1 MELHELQTPLDENA
15 VRRLRAGDQVTLH
28 GHVFGLRDKTHIEIF
43 DRGQTPPVSFD
54 GYPVLHTAP
63 SLRKVGEKWEKVI
76 IGTTTSMRMDR
87 YVPDLIER
95 YGVRAFIGKA
105 GLSERSL
112 EAMQRFGA
120 CYLAIVGGAAGLE
133 TLQIEEV
140 EAVYWPH
147 LHPEAIYQLR
157 VSGLGPLIVAMDA
170 HGESLYDVVRNRAQ
184 RNLSEIYRRW
194 GIDKKIAS
202 QTAAYVPK
210 EQPPHFRR
218 EKRGAVVK
226 GTK

>member
-1 MELHELQTPLDENA
+1 MELYKLQTPLDEKTI
-15 VRRLRAGDQVTLH
+15 RSLKAGDQVFLD
-28 GHVFGLRDKTHIEIF
+28 GHVFGMRDKTHIEIF
-43 DRGQTPPVSFD
+43 VNGNSPPVSLE

-63 SLRKVGEKWEKVI
+63 SLRKVDNKWEKMV

-87 YVPDLIER
+87 FVPKLIER
-95 YGVRAFIGKA
+95 YRVRAIIGKA

-157 VSGLGPLIVAMDA
+157 VSGLGPLVVAMDA
-170 HGESLYDVVRNRAQ
+170 HGSSLYETVRTRA
-184 RNLSEIYRRW
+184 LDKLPEIYRRYHITIEHNLAP
-194 GIDKKIAS
+194 IDRLLS
-202 QTAAYVPK
+202 QMS
-210 EQPPHFRR
+210 
-218 EKRGAVVK
+218 
-226 GTK
+226 